1 MKINLTKE
9 EIRVLDNEL
18 FVLQYKLSR
27 LNLFE
32 NVDSLA
38 ITKEEKEYKKIVDG
52 LRVKLGKHLE
62 RAAIKKHVSVV
73 NE

>member
-62 RAAIKKHVSVV
+62 RAAIKKHVSAV

>member
-32 NVDSLA
+32 NVDSLT
-38 ITKEEKEYKKIVDG
+38 ITKEEKEYKKTVDG
-52 LRVKLGKHLE
+52 LRTKLGKHLK
-62 RAAIKKHVSVV
+62 RAAIKKHLSTV
-73 NE
+73 E